1 MRALTLLL
9 AIPSLLA
16 AQSGEEL
23 FQQRRFAEA
32 KSAFQAELATNKND
46 ANALFYM
53 GRIVYAEGNSKEA
66 VDWFERAVKHNEQSA
81 LYHHWL
87 GSALGDEAQ
96 KASKF
101 RQPFL
106 ARRVKGEFELAVKLD
121 PKMIEPRRGLVDFY
135 SIAPG
140 VMGGS
145 MDKAREQAAEIGKIN
160 AMQGHFAMARIAQRQ
175 KDLAV
180 EERELKAA
188 RSAAP
193 DSVSPYYTLASFYRR
208 QSKWDDA
215 FALYDSLMA
224 AKPDEKPVRATY
236 GIVAAMSG
244 KNLERGEREL
254 KLYLD
259 HPPTDLNAQTLSVVR
274 FRLGQIYEQ
283 TARKEL
289 ARAEYA
295 EAVKQNPQNQDAKKA
310 LEALK

>member
-16 AQSGEEL
+16 AQSGEQL
-23 FQQRRFAEA
+23 FQERRFAEA
-32 KSAFQAELATNKND
+32 KTAFQAQLATNKDD
-46 ANALFYM
+46 ANALYYM

-66 VDWFERAVKHNEQSA
+66 VDWFEKAVKQNDQSA

-106 ARRVKGEFELAVKLD
+106 ARRLKGEFERAVQLD
-121 PKMIEPRRGLVDFY
+121 PTMIEPRRGLVDFY

-145 MDKAREQAAEIGKIN
+145 MDRAKEQAAEIGRLN
-160 AMQGHFAMARIAQRQ
+160 AMQGHFALARIAQRE
-175 KDLAV
+175 KDLAA
-180 EERELKAA
+180 EEREFKAA
-188 RSAAP
+188 RAVAP
-193 DSVSPYYTLASFYRR
+193 DSAQPYYSLASFYRR
-208 QSKWDDA
+208 QSRWDDA
-215 FALYDSLMA
+215 FALYDSLMK
-224 AKPDEKPVRATY
+224 AKPDEKIVHATY

-254 KLYLD
+254 KWFLEN
-259 HPPTDLNAQTLSVVR
+259 PPADVTPQTLSTVR
-274 FRLGQIYEQ
+274 FRLGHIYEQ
-283 TARKEL
+283 TARKDL
-289 ARAEYA
+289 ARAEYT
-295 EAVKQNPQNQDAKKA
+295 EAVKQNPQNADAKKA
-310 LEALK
+310 LDGLK